1 MQDRHLER
9 KEARKEYDPLL
20 DKPERELFFQHEER
34 EAEKTSAEKA
44 RDKVVEAGNDTRN
57 TNQYVKLVNAHIQNK
72 VSTLQRIKE
81 AQKKFEQEVDM
92 FKVNSE
98 KDEQSQAMPAQS
110 SDVEYLSIVRE
121 LSSMINKYGVEKI
134 SKALDQV
141 LSKP

>member
-9 KEARKEYDPLL
+9 KEGRKEYDPLL
-20 DKPERELFFQHEER
+20 DKPERELYFQHEER

-72 VSTLQRIKE
+72 VSTLERIKK

-92 FKVNSE
+92 FKVGSE
-98 KDEQSQAMPAQS
+98 SEEQPQAMPTQAG
-110 SDVEYLSIVRE
+110 DVESALIIRE
-121 LSSMINKYGVEKI
+121 LSTMINKYGIDKI
-134 SKALDQV
+134 SKALDQI
-141 LSKP
+141 LRP

>member
-9 KEARKEYDPLL
+9 KEAKKEYDPLL
-20 DKPERELFFQHEER
+20 DKPERELFFQREER

-92 FKVNSE
+92 FKVNSAAE
-98 KDEQSQAMPAQS
+98 DQPQDMPVQP
-110 SDVEYLSIVRE
+110 DVESVLIIRE
-121 LSSMINKYGVEKI
+121 LSTMINNYGIEKI
-134 SKALDQV
+134 SKALDQI
-141 LSKP
+141 LSNH